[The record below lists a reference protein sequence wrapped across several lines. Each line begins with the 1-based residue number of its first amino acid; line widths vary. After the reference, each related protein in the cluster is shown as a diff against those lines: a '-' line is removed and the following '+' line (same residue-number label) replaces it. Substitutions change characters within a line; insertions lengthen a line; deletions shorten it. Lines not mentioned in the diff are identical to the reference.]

1 MSENSYDLTTMSVD
15 ETLRLGQ
22 TLGRLLRSGDVL
34 CLSGELGAGKT
45 TLTRGVA
52 RAWGARENA
61 TSPTFTLVNEYTRT
75 SDTQR
80 FYHMDGYRLS
90 GAVEAQT
97 TAFEDILDAPGVIV
111 IEWPERIVGIL
122 PDDRLWIDITRTG
135 EGQRT
140 FALKPSGDRATELAQ
155 ALAANHSSTGSPAR

>member
-1 MSENSYDLTTMSVD
+1 MSQISYDLTTMSVD
-15 ETLRLGQ
+15 ETLRLGE

-45 TLTRGVA
+45 TLTRGIA

-75 SDTQR
+75 GDTQR

-97 TAFEDILDAPGVIV
+97 TAFEDILDAPGVVV

-155 ALAANHSSTGSPAR
+155 ALADDHASTSAPAR

>member
-1 MSENSYDLTTMSVD
+1 MSEISHDLTTMSVD
-15 ETLRLGQ
+15 ETVGLGE
-22 TLGRLLRSGDVL
+22 TLGRLLRTGDVL

-45 TLTRGVA
+45 TLTRGMA

-61 TSPTFTLVNEYTRT
+61 TSPTFTLVNEYTR
-75 SDTQR
+75 SADAQR

-90 GAVEAQT
+90 GAAEAQT
-97 TAFEDILDAPGVIV
+97 TAFEDILDAPGVVV
-111 IEWPERIVGIL
+111 IEWPERIAGIL

-140 FALKPSGDRATELAQ
+140 FSLMPSGDRATELAE
-155 ALAANHSSTGSPAR
+155 ALAAHHASTGTPPC

>member
-1 MSENSYDLTTMSVD
+1 MSQISYDLTTMSVD
-15 ETLRLGQ
+15 ETLRLGE

-45 TLTRGVA
+45 TLTRGMA

-61 TSPTFTLVNEYTRT
+61 TSPTFPLVNEYTRT

-97 TAFEDILDAPGVIV
+97 TAFEDILDAPGVVV

-122 PDDRLWIDITRTG
+122 PDDRLWMAVSL
-135 EGQRT
+135 
-140 FALKPSGDRATELAQ
+140 FWSFSWPP
-155 ALAANHSSTGSPAR
+155 SPALQNHRP